1 MNAAKELKKYSKVA
15 DVVVPMEA
23 KPGIYIMEKA
33 PGISVKTLVDYYNCE
48 RMVKFYKNEIGHH
61 TAPNLSQSKLYDAFH
76 FISCNPTEYI
86 FKEI

>member
-23 KPGIYIMEKA
+23 KPGIYVMEKA

-48 RMVKFYKNEIGHH
+48 SNIKYYKRHAKNILNVSGYRE
-61 TAPNLSQSKLYDAFH
+61 L
-76 FISCNPTEYI
+76 
-86 FKEI
+86 